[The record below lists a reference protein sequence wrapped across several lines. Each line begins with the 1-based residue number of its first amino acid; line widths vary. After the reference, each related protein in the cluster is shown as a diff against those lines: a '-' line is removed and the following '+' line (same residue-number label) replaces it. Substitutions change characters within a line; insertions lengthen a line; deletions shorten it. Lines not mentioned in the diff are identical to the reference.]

1 MRDSDRRVTLP
12 GLLLDRIGHVL
23 PGRSGDGVKLRGIG
37 LDEDLFGRL
46 EHVRGRLRGQA
57 LGRRCRGLPKSLC
70 RGAAAGDARTG
81 RGRGLPDGF
90 EAAAPPGMRAP
101 GAGRIEAVDGGAG
114 GSGGMEGADGIVGR
128 AGAVGAV

>member
-1 MRDSDRRVTLP
+1 MGGRICGPLPVCATLTGASLSP
-12 GLLLDRIGHVL
+12 AFSSIGIGHVL

-57 LGRRCRGLPKSLC
+57 LGRRCRGLPKSLR

-81 RGRGLPDGF
+81 RDRGLPDGF
-90 EAAAPPGMRAP
+90 RSSGAARNAC
-101 GAGRIEAVDGGAG
+101 AGR
-114 GSGGMEGADGIVGR
+114 R
-128 AGAVGAV
+128 TH